1 MKKLITLF
9 LSIILMINFVSCSSF
24 VSNEEIKEP
33 INAYDSVIKEAIDVV
48 KDEWKNQ
55 YEEHNGDAYF
65 EIKNTRVIEI
75 KDNDISVVKDVKY
88 IVEFILF
95 TDYYGNAPY
104 YSEAV
109 VSNVAVI
116 YKNGNAE
123 ITGDLFRRYSSAT
136 YSYDYSNIIKNI
148 VDCGGKY
155 NLIEY
160 LK

>member
-9 LSIILMINFVSCSSF
+9 LSIILMINFVSCGKIGLNSEKNEP
-24 VSNEEIKEP
+24 VS
-33 INAYDSVIKEAIDVV
+33 AYDSVIKEAIDAL

-55 YEEHNGDAYF
+55 YEEHCGDGYF

-75 KDNDISVVKDVKY
+75 KDNDISVFKDVKY

-95 TDYYGNAPY
+95 TDYYGSAPY

-116 YKNGNAE
+116 YKNGNTE

-148 VDCGGKY
+148 VDCGSKY
-155 NLIEY
+155 NVKET

>member
-1 MKKLITLF
+1 MKKLLCFFI
-9 LSIILMINFVSCSSF
+9 SIILVISLVSCGSSGAGI
-24 VSNEEIKEP
+24 NDP
-33 INAYDSVIKEAIDVV
+33 ISSYDGIV
-48 KDEWKNQ
+48 KDAIGALKTEWKDI
-55 YEEHNGDAYF
+55 YSKYDTDGYF

-75 KDNDISVVKDVKY
+75 KDNDISAFKDVKY
-88 IVEFILF
+88 IIEFILF
-95 TDYYGNAPY
+95 TDYYGSAPY

-136 YSYDYSNIIKNI
+136 YSYDYSDIIKNI

>member
-1 MKKLITLF
+1 MKRIAFLLFSLF
-9 LSIILMINFVSCSSF
+9 LILCLVSCSGSSF
-24 VSNEEIKEP
+24 DYNNDPTSSYDAV
-33 INAYDSVIKEAIDVV
+33 INKSITALKS
-48 KDEWKNQ
+48 EWKGIYN
-55 YEEHNGDAYF
+55 EFGRDGYF

-75 KDNDISVVKDVKY
+75 KDNDISAFKDVKY

-95 TDYYGNAPY
+95 TDYYGSAPY

-123 ITGDLFRRYSSAT
+123 ITGNLFRRYSSAT
-136 YSYDYSNIIKNI
+136 YSYDYSDIIKNI
-148 VDCGGKY
+148 VDCGDKY

>member
-1 MKKLITLF
+1 MKRIIVLFVSILLIFNL
-9 LSIILMINFVSCSSF
+9 VSCSDMNKNDINNHISTYDSI
-24 VSNEEIKEP
+24 VKDAIKELR
-33 INAYDSVIKEAIDVV
+33 N
-48 KDEWKNQ
+48 EWKEIYNKS
-55 YEEHNGDAYF
+55 ENDGYF

-75 KDNDISVVKDVKY
+75 KDNDISIFKDVKY
-88 IVEFILF
+88 VVEFILF
-95 TDYYGNAPY
+95 TDYYGSAPY

-136 YSYDYSNIIKNI
+136 YSYDYSDIIKNI

>member
-9 LSIILMINFVSCSSF
+9 FSIILMINFVSCSSF

-33 INAYDSVIKEAIDVV
+33 INAYDSVIKEAIDAL
-48 KDEWKNQ
+48 KDEWKNH
-55 YEEHNGDAYF
+55 YEEHNGDGYF

-75 KDNDISVVKDVKY
+75 KDNDISVFKDVKY

-95 TDYYGNAPY
+95 TDYYGSAPY

-116 YKNGNAE
+116 YKNGNTE

-148 VDCGGKY
+148 VDCGSKY
-155 NLIEY
+155 NVKET

>member
-1 MKKLITLF
+1 MF
-9 LSIILMINFVSCSSF
+9 CCEWCFV
-24 VSNEEIKEP
+24 
-33 INAYDSVIKEAIDVV
+33 
-48 KDEWKNQ
+48 W
-55 YEEHNGDAYF
+55 
-65 EIKNTRVIEI
+65 
-75 KDNDISVVKDVKY
+75 NDISVFKDVKY

-95 TDYYGNAPY
+95 TDYYGSAPY

-148 VDCGGKY
+148 VDCGSKY
-155 NLIEY
+155 NVKET

>member
-75 KDNDISVVKDVKY
+75 KDNDISVFKDVKY

-95 TDYYGNAPY
+95 TDYYGSAPY

-148 VDCGGKY
+148 VDCGSK
-155 NLIEY
+155 
-160 LK
+160 

>member
-55 YEEHNGDAYF
+55 YEEHCGDGYF

-75 KDNDISVVKDVKY
+75 KDNDISVFKDVKY

-95 TDYYGNAPY
+95 TDYYGSAPY

-116 YKNGNAE
+116 YKNGNTE

-148 VDCGGKY
+148 VDCGSKY
-155 NLIEY
+155 NVKET